1 MTDKLIGAQIGGF
14 VVGDH
19 VAEGGMGSVYMCHR
33 PGSQDALAIKIML
46 PEHTEDDEY
55 RERFEREAKTM
66 QSLAH
71 PHIMPVE
78 AWGEENGVLYLVMP
92 FVRGPSVF
100 DLLGRRR
107 FSPLTAWQ
115 ILNPVAQALGYA
127 HEQGVIHRDIKPSNM
142 LVEARKETGNH
153 LYLVD
158 FGLSKVAGMKTLT
171 RTGVSLGTPHYMSP
185 EQVRAKRLTSQTD
198 LYSLGVVVYELL
210 LGRLPFVGDKSFDIA
225 FSHVRE
231 PVPVPR
237 SLRPDFPVPLEPIL
251 LRALAKDPQ
260 DRFTTAEE
268 FRMAYAQAVQ
278 TIEPDARKVEYWVE
292 GAN

>member
-1 MTDKLIGAQIGGF
+1 MLPHAPGRTANANLMRLMKIAIIIYIHRSHMTMTDKLIGAQIGGF

-107 FSPLTAWQ
+107 F
-115 ILNPVAQALGYA
+115 
-127 HEQGVIHRDIKPSNM
+127 
-142 LVEARKETGNH
+142 
-153 LYLVD
+153 
-158 FGLSKVAGMKTLT
+158 
-171 RTGVSLGTPHYMSP
+171 
-185 EQVRAKRLTSQTD
+185 
-198 LYSLGVVVYELL
+198 
-210 LGRLPFVGDKSFDIA
+210 
-225 FSHVRE
+225 
-231 PVPVPR
+231 
-237 SLRPDFPVPLEPIL
+237 
-251 LRALAKDPQ
+251 
-260 DRFTTAEE
+260 
-268 FRMAYAQAVQ
+268 
-278 TIEPDARKVEYWVE
+278 
-292 GAN
+292 